1 MGRTRSLK
9 KEFSLKDLE
18 NACLELAQTGRLEF
32 DEYLGCGLYKM
43 PGGIIVNEKTFNEIH
58 KRISLELSK

>member
-1 MGRTRSLK
+1 MGRARNLK

-18 NACLELAQTGRLEF
+18 NACFELAQIGRLEF

-43 PGGIIVNEKTFNEIH
+43 PGGIVVNEKAFNEIH
-58 KRISLELSK
+58 KRISLELNE